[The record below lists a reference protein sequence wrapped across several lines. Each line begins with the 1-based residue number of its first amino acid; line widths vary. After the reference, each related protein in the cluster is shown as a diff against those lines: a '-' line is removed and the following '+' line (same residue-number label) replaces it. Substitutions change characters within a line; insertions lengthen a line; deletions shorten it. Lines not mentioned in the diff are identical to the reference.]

1 MKNYS
6 NFIEELYKRGV
17 ITKETYLEA
26 MSKLKGGKKMIFL
39 IPIILFLLLFLYSCC
54 VVASKADQAM
64 ENEYEE

>member
-26 MSKLKGGKKMIFL
+26 MSKLKGGKK
-39 IPIILFLLLFLYSCC
+39 
-54 VVASKADQAM
+54 
-64 ENEYEE
+64 